1 MHELACP
8 SCNAASQYDLKDYL
22 LMCPFCSAS
31 FRLDTESG
39 KKEIYSDHYIV
50 PNALDSRQ
58 VKNLCTEWI
67 ARLHH
72 NPAMAEKEYFVTD
85 INGFSIPFWIV
96 SLEAHTAWKGLVR
109 RHSTALVEKFGGNY
123 LVEAGQF
130 RRNFRWAISART
142 NLCEHWGM
150 TKLHEPKEPLVVDWD
165 GFPMD
170 STFSRGRIDA
180 KLGVKRQTGTSTD
193 ELSAYDIREFFE
205 FKFANGLP
213 ILPIQVSEEE
223 ALRRARRHVEQ
234 YHQALAKI
242 NVEINIDTK
251 TELEIAGIQLIHLP
265 FWHARYVYRPTSLLK
280 HFHKT
285 KEKNVILE
293 GYAGGILK
301 GEMPIIQRDKFWINS
316 MVSALASLFFFFL
329 GAIWHPAFLL
339 IGLFGLAV
347 AVASLFKATATIEDQ
362 DQVRRR
368 ATTTVR
374 SGGAGELDL
383 ST

>member
-8 SCNAASQYDLKDYL
+8 SCNAASQFDLKDYL
-22 LMCPFCSAS
+22 LMCPFCSAT
-31 FRLDTESG
+31 FRLDAESG

-50 PNALDSRQ
+50 PNALDARQ
-58 VKNLCTEWI
+58 VKALVSEWI
-67 ARLHH
+67 SRLHH
-72 NPAMAEKEYFVTD
+72 NPALADREYFVTD
-85 INGFSIPFWIV
+85 INGFSIPFWII
-96 SLEAHTAWKGLVR
+96 SLEAHTAWKGLVKKQSSIMDR
-109 RHSTALVEKFGGNY
+109 FGSNY
-123 LVEAGQF
+123 LIEAGQF

-150 TKLHEPKEPLVVDWD
+150 TNLHEPKEPIIVSWD

-180 KLGVKRQTGTSTD
+180 KLGVKKSSNPNAD
-193 ELSAYDIREFFE
+193 ELSAYDVREFFE

-213 ILPIQVSEEE
+213 ILPIQVFEEE
-223 ALRRARRHVEQ
+223 ALRRARRHVDH
-234 YHQALAKI
+234 YHDALAKL

-265 FWHARYVYRPTSLLK
+265 FWHARYVYRPVSLLK

-293 GYAGGILK
+293 GYAGGILR
-301 GEMPIIQRDKFWINS
+301 GEMPIIQKDKFWINS
-316 MVSALASLFFFFL
+316 IVTALASLFFFFL

-339 IGLFGLAV
+339 IGLFGV
-347 AVASLFKATATIEDQ
+347 FIAVASVFKATATVSDQ
-362 DQVRRR
+362 IRRR
-368 ATTTVR
+368 ATTTVQQNTK
-374 SGGAGELDL
+374 GEEQIA
-383 ST
+383 